1 MMCRP
6 QAIKRNKQW
15 GFFTYFFVILCCLA
29 LATIGYAGEKWILW
43 HGIENVGYVPVINDD
58 GHDLV
63 PIDVVASILSFKIS
77 SDDKTFL
84 VRNNGSSLELVKGAS
99 MAKSN
104 GHNIIPLPF
113 MPLYKEGHWWLE
125 ANTALKLLKPL
136 VGDDKELKWAGKSED
151 DKGQSAAV
159 IPIPGKDAKV
169 PSKNVIE
176 ENSNTI
182 VSRNKVKGLRW
193 GQWEDRVRLVVD
205 LSSEGS
211 PFVDRSSP
219 NKLTLRFEGF
229 TLDQGYGDDIKS
241 GDFPEIAVEQ
251 KGGAVVIDI
260 LYKSDKISYFSLPSP
275 PRYVVD
281 FFGYGTKKAES
292 PSLKVSGNPS
302 LAPTSQES
310 VEVYA
315 PNKKTTIPL
324 VVIDAGHGGKDPG
337 AVANGYKEK
346 DINLKVA
353 EVLAN
358 VLKKRGISA
367 RLTRSRDIYLRLDE
381 RTKLANDWDG
391 DLFVSL
397 HCNALPAGRTAKGIE
412 IYIMALPSDE
422 DAMKLALIENREL
435 GEGTTDASSIAD
447 KRTKLL
453 LQILGDME
461 QNVKIE
467 QSLSFAEVLFKAGKN
482 SGLNMRRVA
491 QAPFFVLRGATMP
504 AVLVEMG
511 FLTDKSEAALLAN
524 PNYQK
529 RLAESLADGI
539 ESYLRNM

>member
-1 MMCRP
+1 
-6 QAIKRNKQW
+6 
-15 GFFTYFFVILCCLA
+15 LA

-84 VRNNGSSLELVKGAS
+84 ARNNDSSLELVKGAS

-104 GHNIIPLPF
+104 GHNIVPLPF

-136 VGDDKELKWAGKSED
+136 VGDDKELKWAGKSEES
-151 DKGQSAAV
+151 KGQTAAV
-159 IPIPGKDAKV
+159 IPIPGKDADV
-169 PSKNVIE
+169 PSKNVIK
-176 ENSNTI
+176 ENNNTL

-193 GQWEDRVRLVVD
+193 GQWEDRVRLVID
-205 LSSEGS
+205 LSFEAS

-229 TLDQGYGDDIKS
+229 ILDQGYGKDLK
-241 GDFPEIAVEQ
+241 GGNFPEIAVAQ
-251 KGGAVVIDI
+251 KGDAVVIDI
-260 LYKSDKISYFSLPSP
+260 FYKSDRISCFGLPSP

-281 FFGYGTKKAES
+281 FFDYGTKMAES
-292 PSLKVSGNPS
+292 PSAKVSENLS
-302 LAPTSQES
+302 LTPTPQES

-315 PNKKTTIPL
+315 QNKKTKTPV

-353 EVLAN
+353 EGLVN
-358 VLKKRGISA
+358 ILKKRGISA

-391 DLFVSL
+391 DMFVSL

-422 DAMKLALIENREL
+422 DAMKLALIENKEL
-435 GEGTTDASSIAD
+435 GEGATDANSIAD

-524 PNYQK
+524 SNYQK